1 MEHVTILEKRLKPL
15 MKEIFKEKF
24 ENQQKLI
31 KSISEKFDITLTE
44 MRKVLIDINN
54 LQLALN
60 IQKHCWK
67 KKLLEDRKKQKNCQN
82 KLKKYGII
90 KLTLK
95 N

>member
-54 LQLALN
+54 L
-60 IQKHCWK
+60 
-67 KKLLEDRKKQKNCQN
+67 
-82 KLKKYGII
+82 
-90 KLTLK
+90 
-95 N
+95 